1 MRNRF
6 GEFVRRRFRLVLPI
20 LAALLVYLMPSHLT
34 APVTRRFTAAVSRLC
49 SGFSHA
55 EEERSRITGVQEA
68 ALAKAELEIA
78 RLKRTLSA
86 LSAIRKWR
94 RINTPLLPAR
104 IVLRTDSSPVRL
116 SILLDVGSE
125 DGVKVGMPVLWGRP
139 ADGAVLVGVVKQ
151 LYRKGCRVALVGDIF
166 VRVPVVVSP
175 SGAEA
180 LLLSDG
186 ERLFLKFLDSKRVR
200 VGDAVLTSGYTGR
213 FPEGILVGYVVPS
226 EELDSSVVSVRPAFR
241 LKGMD
246 TVFIAL
252 VGAEK

>member
-1 MRNRF
+1 MWNRF
-6 GEFVRRRFRLVLPI
+6 GDFVRRRLRLVLPI
-20 LAALLVYLMPSHLT
+20 FAALLVYLMPPHLT
-34 APVTRRFTAAVSRLC
+34 APLTRRFTAAVSRLC
-49 SGFSHA
+49 SGFSRA
-55 EEERSRITGVQEA
+55 EEKTSEGRVVQEA
-68 ALAKAELEIA
+68 ALAKAELEVA
-78 RLKRTLSA
+78 RLRRTLNA
-86 LSAIRKWR
+86 LSAIRKQR

-139 ADGAVLVGVVKQ
+139 TDGAVLVGVVKQ

-166 VRVPVVVSP
+166 VRVPVVLSP

-180 LLLSDG
+180 LLLSDS
-186 ERLFLKFLDSKRVR
+186 ERLFLKFLDSKSVR

-226 EELDSSVVSVRPAFR
+226 KEPDSSVVSVRPAFR

-252 VGAEK
+252 IGADE